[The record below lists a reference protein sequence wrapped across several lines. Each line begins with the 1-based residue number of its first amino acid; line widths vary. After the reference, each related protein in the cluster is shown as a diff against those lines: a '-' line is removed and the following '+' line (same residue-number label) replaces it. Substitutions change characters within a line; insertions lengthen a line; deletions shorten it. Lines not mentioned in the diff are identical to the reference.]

1 MKKKSYKKLIIIICA
16 IVLVVGVVLTIG
28 FISEA
33 NRQERVLRKV
43 EEYVDGKGFYGKEA
57 GTEYVMTL
65 TFHENTEN
73 KLTIN
78 FAKENS
84 GSYYLTFKGN
94 YTLYFDGE
102 SLMMEVTYSV
112 EELDELVFKKEKF
125 NVKYNKKGEITSLI
139 NIDEKGQ
146 TSTLKLDE

>member
-73 KLTIN
+73 KL
-78 FAKENS
+78 K
-84 GSYYLTFKGN
+84 
-94 YTLYFDGE
+94 
-102 SLMMEVTYSV
+102 
-112 EELDELVFKKEKF
+112 
-125 NVKYNKKGEITSLI
+125 
-139 NIDEKGQ
+139 
-146 TSTLKLDE
+146 